1 MNKASS
7 EDDILTQYQN
17 YGITWSTAEKNV
29 YLAYSFELYVC
40 TPTDGLTHGHLSICI
55 NNFIID
61 KELTL
66 NQVDSVHF
74 PPIKEAKE
82 ETTYS

>member
-17 YGITWSTAEKNV
+17 YDITWGTAEKNV
-29 YLAYSFELYVC
+29 YLACGFALHVC
-40 TPTDGLTHGHLSICI
+40 TPTYGLTHGHLSICT

-66 NQVDSVHF
+66 NQVDAVHF
-74 PPIKEAKE
+74 LPIKEVKE
-82 ETTYS
+82 ATTYS